1 MVMQDQFHK
10 TLHDLSTKQLVRPL
24 VGMTALV
31 TGASAGIGL
40 ATALALASRGV
51 RVFGIA
57 RRQDRLRSIAEF
69 IADPVNGF
77 KGSFRGIVADATA
90 PEFIDT
96 LQHAGALEADI
107 AICNA
112 GLARGLSP
120 ASQIASADFREMI
133 DTNFTAVVELVRN
146 LLPGM
151 IERGRGAIVGL
162 SSIAAYQY
170 YENGNVYC
178 ATKAAL
184 RAFFQCVR
192 QETCGQN
199 IRINLISP
207 GLVETEFSNVRFRGD
222 STRAKNVYAGIE
234 PLNAV
239 DIAAEIIHIL
249 DRPDHVNIDD
259 LIILPVQQGS
269 VYKISRKSE

>member
-1 MVMQDQFHK
+1 MHDQFQK
-10 TLHDLSTKQLVRPL
+10 TLQDLATKQPVRPL
-24 VGMTALV
+24 TGMKALV

-40 ATALALASRGV
+40 ATALALAGRGAKV
-51 RVFGIA
+51 VGVA
-57 RRQDRLRSIAEF
+57 RRQDRLHSIAEF
-69 IADPVNGF
+69 IADPANGF
-77 KGSFRGIVADATA
+77 AGSFRGIVADATA
-90 PEFIDT
+90 PEFMAN
-96 LQHAGALEADI
+96 LQYERALDADI
-107 AICNA
+107 VVCNA

-120 ASQIASADFREMI
+120 ASQISGTDLQEMI
-133 DTNFTAVVELVRN
+133 NTNFTSVVELVRTI
-146 LLPGM
+146 LPGM
-151 IERGRGAIVGL
+151 IERGHGAIVGL

-184 RAFFQCVR
+184 RAFFQSVR

-199 IRINLISP
+199 IRINMVSP

-222 STRAKNVYAGIE
+222 EARAKNVYAGIK
-234 PLNAV
+234 PLTAV

>member
-1 MVMQDQFHK
+1 MHDQFQQ
-10 TLHDLSTKQLVRPL
+10 TLQELATKQPARPL
-24 VGMTALV
+24 TGMKALV

-40 ATALALASRGV
+40 ATALALAGRGAQV
-51 RVFGIA
+51 VGVA
-57 RRQDRLRSIAEF
+57 RRQDRLHSIAQF
-69 IADPVNGF
+69 IADPANGF
-77 KGSFRGIVADATA
+77 TGSFRGIVADATA
-90 PEFIDT
+90 PEFMAN
-96 LQHAGALEADI
+96 LQHERALDADI
-107 AICNA
+107 VVCNA

-120 ASQIASADFREMI
+120 ASQISGTDLQEMI
-133 DTNFTAVVELVRN
+133 NTNFTSVVELVRAI
-146 LLPGM
+146 LPGM
-151 IERGRGAIVGL
+151 IERGHGAIVGL

-184 RAFFQCVR
+184 RAFFQSVR

-199 IRINLISP
+199 IRINMVSP

-222 STRAKNVYAGIE
+222 EARAKNVYAGIK
-234 PLNAV
+234 PLTAV

>member
-1 MVMQDQFHK
+1 MHDQFQK
-10 TLHDLSTKQLVRPL
+10 TLQELATKQPVRPL
-24 VGMTALV
+24 TGMKALV

-40 ATALALASRGV
+40 AAALVLAGRGV
-51 RVFGIA
+51 QVIGVA

-69 IADPVNGF
+69 VANPANGF
-77 KGSFRGIVADATA
+77 TGSFRGIVADATA
-90 PEFIDT
+90 PEFLAT
-96 LQHAGALEADI
+96 LAHERALDADI
-107 AICNA
+107 VICNA

-120 ASQIASADFREMI
+120 ASQISSVDIQEMI
-133 DTNFTAVVELVRN
+133 NTNFIAVVELVRTI
-146 LLPGM
+146 LPGM
-151 IERGRGAIVGL
+151 IERGHGAIVGL
-162 SSIAAYQY
+162 SSIAAYQS

-184 RAFFQCVR
+184 RAFFQSVR

-199 IRINLISP
+199 IRINLVSP

-222 STRAKNVYAGIE
+222 ETRAKNVYAGIK
-234 PLNAV
+234 PLTAV